1 MARESQDLQIALI
14 VSVMLTIILGVATFL
29 CYHKYT
35 DVEKGLQ
42 AALAGEVKKKTEA
55 DLARDEAN
63 KLKKDFIGVPETQR
77 VEDLS
82 TQFADDMKKYGG
94 AYPQESQFYRPL
106 VEKMFQTIQKKDKEL
121 VEAKVGN
128 QQLQEKYEKR
138 EAATNAQFKQFED
151 TINQLTEDSKTHDET
166 FRKDREQLTEDQ
178 NKIREQLKTAQKDAA
193 AEKSTLESKNQ
204 KTDDQLQKTVKLAKK
219 LREDNVSL
227 TNQTMD
233 IPDGEIS
240 KVNQRNGTVWIDLGR
255 ADNLNPLITFAVYS
269 ADVSN
274 LGKGAKKASIEVSQL
289 LGDHLAEARILDD
302 KITDPIMPGD
312 KIHTPIWN
320 PGDKRHFALAGF
332 MDINGDGKNNL
343 QLLRNLIKLN
353 GGVVDCDVDE
363 KGKVNGEIS
372 VETRYL
378 VLGDKPSEKGDPSGV
393 VAYSKIRGDAESLG
407 IQKISLSDLLE
418 RMGYKPRSHLVNFGV
433 GANPN
438 DFKPKP
444 EGGVNRVSSGNV
456 SELFKPR
463 EPPRSGAGG
472 AY

>member
-1 MARESQDLQIALI
+1 
-14 VSVMLTIILGVATFL
+14 MLTIILGVATFL
-29 CYHKYT
+29 CYRKYT
-35 DVEKGLQ
+35 DKEISLQ
-42 AALAGEVKKKTEA
+42 AALADGAKKGRDA
-55 DLARDEAN
+55 DMARDEAS
-63 KLKKDFIGVPETQR
+63 KLRKDFIGVPETQR
-77 VEDLS
+77 IEDLS
-82 TQFADDMKKYGG
+82 TQFAEDIKKYGG
-94 AYPQESQFYRPL
+94 AYPPEAQFYRPL

-128 QQLQEKYEKR
+128 QQWQEKYEKR

-151 TINQLTEDSKTHDET
+151 AVNRVTEDLKIREET
-166 FRKDREQLTEDQ
+166 FSKERAQITDDQ

-193 AEKSTLESKNQ
+193 AEKSTLDSKNQ
-204 KTDDQLQKTVKLAKK
+204 KTDDQLQKTTKLAKK
-219 LREDNVSL
+219 LREENASL
-227 TNQTMD
+227 TNQSMD

-240 KVNQRNGTVWIDLGR
+240 SVNQRNGTVWIDLGR
-255 ADNLNPLITFAVYS
+255 ADNLNPLVTFAVYP

-274 LGKGAKKASIEVSQL
+274 LGKGAKKASIEVSQV

-302 KITDPIMPGD
+302 KITDPITPGD

-363 KGKVNGEIS
+363 KGKLNGEITIQ
-372 VETRYL
+372 TRYL
-378 VLGDKPSEKGDPSGV
+378 VLGDVPSEKGDPNGLT
-393 VAYSKIRGDAESLG
+393 AYSKIKEEAERLG
-407 IQKISLSDLLE
+407 IQKIPLGDLLE
-418 RMGYKPRSHLVNFGV
+418 RTGYKPRSHLVNFGG
-433 GANPN
+433 GANPK

-463 EPPRSGAGG
+463 EPPRSGTGG

>member
-29 CYHKYT
+29 CYRKYT
-35 DVEKGLQ
+35 DKEIRLQDTLADNAKKGR
-42 AALAGEVKKKTEA
+42 EA
-55 DLARDEAN
+55 DMARDEAS
-63 KLKKDFIGVPETQR
+63 KLRKDFIGVPETQR
-77 VEDLS
+77 IEDLS
-82 TQFADDMKKYGG
+82 TQFAEDIKKYGG
-94 AYPQESQFYRPL
+94 AYPPEAQFYRPL

-121 VEAKVGN
+121 VDAKVGN
-128 QQLQEKYEKR
+128 QQLQDKYEKR

-151 TINQLTEDSKTHDET
+151 AVNRVTEDLKTREET
-166 FRKDREQLTEDQ
+166 FSKERAQIIDDQ

-193 AEKSTLESKNQ
+193 ADKSTSEAKNQ
-204 KTDDQLQKTVKLAKK
+204 KTDDQLQKTTKLAKK
-219 LREDNVSL
+219 LREENASL
-227 TNQTMD
+227 TNQSMD

-240 KVNQRNGTVWIDLGR
+240 SVNQHNGTVWIDLGR
-255 ADNLNPLITFAVYS
+255 ADNLNPLVTFAVYP

-274 LGKGAKKASIEVSQL
+274 LGKGAKKASIEVSQV

-302 KITDPIMPGD
+302 KITDPITPGD

-363 KGKVNGEIS
+363 KGKNGEITIQ
-372 VETRYL
+372 TRYL
-378 VLGDKPSEKGDPSGV
+378 VLGDVPSEKGDPKGLD
-393 VAYSKIRGDAESLG
+393 AYSKIKDEAEKLG
-407 IQKISLSDLLE
+407 IQKIAIGDLLE
-418 RMGYKPRSHLVNFGV
+418 RMGYKPRSHLVNFGG
-433 GANPN
+433 GANPK

-463 EPPRSGAGG
+463 EPPRSGTGG